1 MRQVLLALLTSAG
14 LGASAQAI
22 PGQIPPNMIYD
33 CQQPQLTALSKEL
46 GRKVCVQYDMIK
58 TMDTSTPAIEAAA
71 RESVGHATKIAAS
84 SDQNA
89 ITCRET
95 DEAFRP
101 PALICARNSD
111 WSQQRKRHPAESK
124 APYSPF
130 ASTVGGTPLV
140 APQ

>member
-1 MRQVLLALLTSAG
+1 MRRVLLALLASTG
-14 LGASAQAI
+14 LGASAQAMA
-22 PGQIPPNMIYD
+22 GQIPPNMIYD

-89 ITCRET
+89 ITCREN

-101 PALICARNSD
+101 PRLICARNSD
-111 WSQQRKRHPAESK
+111 WNQRWKRIGPENT
-124 APYSPF
+124 APYAPF
-130 ASTVGGTPLV
+130 ASTDGRTPPV